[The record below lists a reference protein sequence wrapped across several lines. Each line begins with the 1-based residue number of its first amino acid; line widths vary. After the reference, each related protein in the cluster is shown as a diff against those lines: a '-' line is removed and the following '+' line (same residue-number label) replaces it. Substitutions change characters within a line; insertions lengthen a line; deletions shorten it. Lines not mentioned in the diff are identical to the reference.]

1 MQHKTTVICQIINI
15 KTKQFWRTQSNLCAF
30 CYYLSYIL
38 SNKDSKFITY
48 KTDRGRWF
56 VFTWKG
62 KEKAVLFYKD
72 CFLTALFTSSV
83 IIRSIITKNARKNG
97 YKEILIKSA
106 IKPKTVGIRA
116 LPVYALAICIPT
128 IA

>member
-15 KTKQFWRTQSNLCAF
+15 KTKQFWRTRSNPCAF

-48 KTDRGRWF
+48 KTDRGLWF

-62 KEKAVLFYKD
+62 KDKAVLFLQGLLFNCFIYKL
-72 CFLTALFTSSV
+72 CH
-83 IIRSIITKNARKNG
+83 NARKNG